1 MRRVGQAV
9 GLAQGLAGNERT
21 VSLGIER
28 LRIDFKREE
37 REKLHGKA
45 APSSFGVRRRKL
57 LVRQS
62 EGKVASNRSRGVHY
76 ALPECRTPYLE
87 SFKPSRKFV

>member
-9 GLAQGLAGNERT
+9 ALAQGLAGNERT
-21 VSLGIER
+21 VSLD
-28 LRIDFKREE
+28 IDAAAHRFEREE

-62 EGKVASNRSRGVHY
+62 EGKVASNRSPTIHY
-76 ALPECRTPYLE
+76 A
-87 SFKPSRKFV
+87 